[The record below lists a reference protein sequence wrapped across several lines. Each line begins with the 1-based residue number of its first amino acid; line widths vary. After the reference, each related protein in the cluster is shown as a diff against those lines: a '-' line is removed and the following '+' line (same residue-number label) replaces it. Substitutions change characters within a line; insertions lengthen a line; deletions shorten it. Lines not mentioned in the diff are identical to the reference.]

1 MTKSSDI
8 EEGNVEEGETSGDSS
23 FWTSTEV
30 VLLLQKVNCV

>member
-1 MTKSSDI
+1 MTNNVDI
-8 EEGNVEEGETSGDSS
+8 EQGNVEDEETSGDST